1 MSFARPNKSV
11 LVLATASTT
20 NGATATGQIDT
31 LGFNQLILDV
41 NMTTAD
47 TTTNK
52 MTTLKL
58 SESDDTVVTN
68 FVDIAKFTGGTNA
81 GNFTLPAPSTSTSQ
95 PNLYK
100 FNIDLRGRKRYLKV
114 TATPPTTQ
122 SITIWGVLQKPHRA
136 PILAADAGSI
146 SVVEG

>member
-1 MSFARPNKSV
+1 MSFSLPNKSV
-11 LVLATASTT
+11 LGLATASTT
-20 NGATATGQIDT
+20 NGATATALFDT
-31 LGFNQLILDV
+31 LGFNTCTINV

-47 TTTNK
+47 STTNK
-52 MTTLKL
+52 LTTLKI

-68 FVDIAKFTGGTNA
+68 FVDITAFVGGTNT
-81 GNFTLPAPSTSTSQ
+81 GNFTLPAPSTTTNQ

-122 SITIWGVLQKPHRA
+122 SITVWADLHKPQQS
-136 PILAADAGSI
+136 PVTAAAAGAVA
-146 SVVEG
+146 VVEG